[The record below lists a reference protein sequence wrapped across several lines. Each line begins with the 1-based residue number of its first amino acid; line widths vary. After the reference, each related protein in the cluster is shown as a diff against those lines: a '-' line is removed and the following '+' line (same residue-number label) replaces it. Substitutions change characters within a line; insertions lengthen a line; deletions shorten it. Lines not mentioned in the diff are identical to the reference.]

1 MKKLKMEKHRMRK
14 LFVKLLFSYIL
25 LVLVL
30 SQNNILAQT
39 TDSSNYPPNYNEKIH
54 ALNFKNVDMKDIL
67 RGIALEYKTNI
78 VIENSINK
86 SVSVALFE
94 VNVFEAIQMIA
105 NDNDVLFSFDRNRFY
120 LKSRQEQGP
129 PPKKEVEPYIAY
141 HPETDKID
149 LVIDDVLLSNFV
161 DKLRNETKMNFL
173 ISNGTSGRL
182 TGTLT
187 NINTELGLRNIFQN
201 NGFYVH
207 VVDSIYYI
215 TRSTYFS
222 GEEKSRPNS
231 TNYWVSVKNKKVT
244 LDVKDADVDKVI
256 EDITIQYDLQ
266 MIRLAPASA
275 KVTVKCNNI
284 PLDKALYYILKNTG
298 YSYKIDGEVFIFGK
312 AVDKEIEDVK
322 LIRLKYLKAEL
333 VFQKLPKVYATQ
345 LSIDVSAEHNA
356 LVVKGDLDNIT
367 ELGEYIEE
375 IDLPVPQV
383 LIEALVVDYNI
394 DDIYEFGLTAGI
406 GDSATTSRKDK
417 WLPGLDVTASGKK
430 INKLLDD
437 VGTVNLF
444 GTSVDVGKLGKLP
457 DDFYINMRALEE
469 NGLANVKSRPL
480 LSTLNGNKASLKIG
494 TIQNYI
500 LTDLMPVQSQT
511 SSTYIEQ
518 ERIQKIEAS
527 ISFEITPWVGPNNQL
542 TLEVLPDFQTPVGE
556 FSPDKNLIPAI
567 NTRRLESTL
576 RLNDGETI
584 VIGGLIQDVE
594 TKKESKIPILG
605 DIPWIGYL
613 FTNIYKET
621 KKSEMLIYITPHI
634 FYEEQAGLS
643 YFDYSDKDDVINN

>member
-1 MKKLKMEKHRMRK
+1 M
-14 LFVKLLFSYIL
+14 KLLFSYL
-25 LVLVL
+25 LLTLVL
-30 SQNNILAQT
+30 SQNSISAKVS
-39 TDSSNYPPNYNEKIH
+39 DSTSYPPNYNEKIH
-54 ALNFKNVDMKDIL
+54 TLNFKNVDMKDLL
-67 RGIALEYKTNI
+67 RGLALEYKTNI

-86 SVSVALFE
+86 NVSVALFD
-94 VNVFEAIQMIA
+94 VNVFEAIEMIA
-105 NDNDVLFSFDRNRFY
+105 KDNDLLFSFDNNRFF
-120 LKSRQEQGP
+120 LKSRQEKVP
-129 PPKKEVEPYIAY
+129 PPKNEAEPYIVF
-141 HPETDKID
+141 HSETDKID
-149 LVIDDVLLSNFV
+149 LNIDDVLLPKFIE
-161 DKLRNETKMNFL
+161 KLRDETKLNFL
-173 ISNGTSGRL
+173 ISNGSSGRIS
-182 TGTLT
+182 GTLT

-201 NGFYVH
+201 NGYYMH
-207 VVDSIYYI
+207 LVDSIYYI
-215 TRSTYFS
+215 TCSAYYS
-222 GEEKSRPNS
+222 SDEKSKQNS
-231 TNYWVSVKNKKVT
+231 TQYWVSVKNKKVT
-244 LDVKDADVDKVI
+244 VDVKDGDVDKVI
-256 EDITIQYDLQ
+256 EDIAIQSDLQ
-266 MIRLAPASA
+266 MIKLAPAAA

-284 PLDKALYYILKNTG
+284 PLEKALYYILKNTG
-298 YSYKIDGEVFIFGK
+298 YSYKMDGDVFIFGK
-312 AVDKEIEDVK
+312 AIDKEIEDVK

-333 VFQKLPKVYATQ
+333 VYNKLPKVFSTQ
-345 LSIDVSAEHNA
+345 LSIEVSPEHNA
-356 LVVKGDLDNIT
+356 LIAKGDLDNIT
-367 ELGEYIEE
+367 ELGEYVEE
-375 IDLPVPQV
+375 IDHPVPQV

-406 GDSATTSRKDK
+406 GDSATTTRKDK

-430 INKLLDD
+430 INKLLKDI
-437 VGTVNLF
+437 GTINLF
-444 GTSVDVGKLGKLP
+444 GKSVDVGNLGQLP

-469 NGLANVKSRPL
+469 NGLANIKSRPI

-584 VIGGLIQDVE
+584 VIGGLIQE
-594 TKKESKIPILG
+594 IESKKESKIPILG
-605 DIPWIGYL
+605 DIPWIGKF
-613 FTNIYKET
+613 FTNIYKQS

-634 FYEEQAGLS
+634 FYEDEAGLS
-643 YFDYSDKDDVINN
+643 YFDYAEEDDEKKN